1 MIYYYYLLRYNL
13 SNKIHTYRRNK
24 FDLSWKKHILN
35 RERLKLASS
44 NMGIVEKIN
53 HLRKIKR

>member
-1 MIYYYYLLRYNL
+1 MYYYYLLRYNL
-13 SNKIHTYRRNK
+13 SNKIHIYRRNK

-35 RERLKLASS
+35 RERLKIASS

-53 HLRKIKR
+53 HLIKIKR

>member
-1 MIYYYYLLRYNL
+1 MIYYYLLRYNL
-13 SNKIHTYRRNK
+13 SDKIHSYRRNK
-24 FDLSWKKHILN
+24 FDSSWKKHILN
-35 RERLKLASS
+35 RERLKIASS